1 MKSFCI
7 VAQTGDGPYTNAVVA
22 ADAGLC
28 SELGR
33 DILKKK
39 GSAVDS
45 AIATLFCVG
54 VINMHSAGIGGGGF
68 MTVYHKSSNKV
79 EVFDYR
85 EVAPLR
91 ADKNMYVNGSLNS
104 RYGKPETNVISERNV
119 FSELRLSARIT
130 FIFRITPLFNV
141 RFLTH
146 CNF

>member
-91 ADKNMYVNGSLNS
+91 ADKNMYVDGSLDS
-104 RYGKPETNVISERNV
+104 KYGKTNVISERNV
-119 FSELRLSARIT
+119 FLTCGYQSARIT
-130 FIFRITPLFNV
+130 FIFHVNV
-141 RFLTH
+141 TSPKWDEFLSQEY
-146 CNF
+146 